1 MKSFDKFQ
9 YGRTDLHELKIGE
22 RMSSVGS
29 GIQRTMAKTRLKAR
43 ARLAKRGL
51 SSDKGRFA
59 GRAAAGAG
67 QEVLGY
73 KPDTERT
80 DTQQGG
86 MGTALRASGGFG
98 RSIVKGAINAPS
110 ERIDPN
116 KRKTAGG
123 RLLART
129 KEKLQKKFGIQR
141 TPRTK
146 RGRQVTDNFDRL
158 EPETVFGKK
167 GEGEKSGITNLGKPA
182 NTPVGKTKER
192 PGVLVTG
199 KKKIE
204 RLKQFRRDQL
214 EKKRTGVPGQRSP
227 ASIDT
232 DRSSKTPEQSIL
244 SAKRRNTN
252 RQIKNISRDPQQKIV
267 DRQMKQAENEIKTNP
282 KTGRQMIRTGNRTS
296 PEDNLMQGVNT
307 QANKDT
313 VDQFGGNQ
321 TSKPKRGRGR
331 PKGSTGRRATRSTP
345 EEQANNQRIANRIKN
360 RSATTTPRKA
370 TETTVNRNETS
381 SEPKQLSI
389 DGLNIGGTK
398 ASGRLKTQNKK
409 NVEPVM
415 RQSNQ
420 LNLDGS
426 KDKPKLV
433 NKNTGRELNKNKE
446 NKTLKQNDPKN
457 NKNKETKVNESTNR
471 IAAQRQMKK
480 ELPNQGKMRTVDQMD
495 DDKAKQAALQ
505 KSRQKGL
512 MYRSSD
518 TLNDSVQYSDWREE
532 FLWEVDKKY
541 PEKVK
546 EIKPMSGKNTITI
559 NPEDETSK
567 YKRGY

>member
-29 GIQRTMAKTRLKAR
+29 GIQKTMAKTRLKAR
-43 ARLAKRGL
+43 TRLARKSL
-51 SSDKGRFA
+51 SSEKGRFA

-123 RLLART
+123 KLLART
-129 KEKLQKKFGIQR
+129 KERLQKKFGVQR

-158 EPETVFGKK
+158 EPETIFGKT
-167 GEGEKSGITNLGKPA
+167 GGQEKSGITTLGKPK
-182 NTPVGKTKER
+182 NTKIGKTSEK

-204 RLKQFRRDQL
+204 RLRQFRRDQL
-214 EKKRTGVPGQRSP
+214 EKRRQGMPGQRSP
-227 ASIDT
+227 ASIDS
-232 DRSSKTPEQSIL
+232 DRSSKTPEQSVL
-244 SAKRRNTN
+244 SARRRFAN
-252 RQIKNISRDPQQKIV
+252 RVAKNISRDPQQKII
-267 DRQMKQAENEIKTNP
+267 DRQISQAEKEIKTNP
-282 KTGRQMIRTGNRTS
+282 NTGKPMIKTGNRTS
-296 PEDNLMQGVNT
+296 PEDRLLQGVRR
-307 QANKDT
+307 QANQDT
-313 VDQFGGNQ
+313 VSQFGGDE
-321 TSKPKRGRGR
+321 TSKPKRGR
-331 PKGSTGRRATRSTP
+331 PKGRRSATRSTP
-345 EEQANNQRIANRIKN
+345 EEQAKNQRIANEIKN
-360 RSATTTPRKA
+360 RPATRRKA
-370 TETTVNRNETS
+370 TETTVNRNEIS
-381 SEPKQLSI
+381 SKPTQLSI

-398 ASGRLKTQNKK
+398 ASGRPQTNRKK
-409 NVEPVM
+409 VEPVI
-415 RQSNQ
+415 RQSSQ

-446 NKTLKQNDPKN
+446 NETLKQNDPKN
-457 NKNKETKVNESTNR
+457 KKNKETKVNESTNR

-505 KSRQKGL
+505 KNRQKGL

-518 TLNDSVQYSDWREE
+518 TINDSVQYSDWREE

-541 PEKVK
+541 PEKMK

>member
-29 GIQRTMAKTRLKAR
+29 GIQKTMAKTRLKAR
-43 ARLAKRGL
+43 TRLARKSL
-51 SSDKGRFA
+51 SSEKGRFA

-67 QEVLGY
+67 QEILGY

-123 RLLART
+123 KLLART
-129 KEKLQKKFGIQR
+129 KEKLQKKFGVQR

-158 EPETVFGKK
+158 EPETIFGKT
-167 GEGEKSGITNLGKPA
+167 GGQEKSGITTLGKPK
-182 NTPVGKTKER
+182 NTKIGKTSEK

-204 RLKQFRRDQL
+204 RLRQFRRDQL
-214 EKKRTGVPGQRSP
+214 EKRRQGMPGQRSP

-232 DRSSKTPEQSIL
+232 DRSSKTPEQSVI
-244 SAKRRNTN
+244 SARRRFAN
-252 RQIKNISRDPQQKIV
+252 RVAKNISRDPQQKII
-267 DRQMKQAENEIKTNP
+267 DRQISQAEKEIKTNP
-282 KTGRQMIRTGNRTS
+282 NTGRQMIKTGNRVS
-296 PEDNLMQGVNT
+296 PEDRLMQGVNR

-313 VDQFGGNQ
+313 VAQFGGDE
-321 TSKPKRGRGR
+321 TSKPKRGR
-331 PKGSTGRRATRSTP
+331 PKGRRSATRSTP
-345 EEQANNQRIANRIKN
+345 EEQAKNQRIANEIKN
-360 RSATTTPRKA
+360 RPATPRKA
-370 TETTVNRNETS
+370 TETTVNRDEIS
-381 SEPKQLSI
+381 SKPTQLSI

-398 ASGRLKTQNKK
+398 ASGRPQTNRKK
-409 NVEPVM
+409 VEPVI
-415 RQSNQ
+415 RQSSQ

-446 NKTLKQNDPKN
+446 NETLKQNDPKN
-457 NKNKETKVNESTNR
+457 KKDKETKVNESTNR

-505 KSRQKGL
+505 KNRQKGL

-518 TLNDSVQYSDWREE
+518 TINDSVQYSDWREE

-541 PEKVK
+541 PEKMK

>member
-29 GIQRTMAKTRLKAR
+29 GIQKTMAKTRLKAR
-43 ARLAKRGL
+43 TRLARKSL
-51 SSDKGRFA
+51 SSEKGRFA

-123 RLLART
+123 KLLART
-129 KEKLQKKFGIQR
+129 KERLQKKFGVQR

-158 EPETVFGKK
+158 EPETIFGKT
-167 GEGEKSGITNLGKPA
+167 GGQEKSGITTLGKPK
-182 NTPVGKTKER
+182 NTKIGKTSEK

-204 RLKQFRRDQL
+204 RLRQFRRDQL
-214 EKKRTGVPGQRSP
+214 EKRRQGMPGQRSP

-232 DRSSKTPEQSIL
+232 DRSSKTPEQSVI
-244 SAKRRNTN
+244 SARRRFAN
-252 RQIKNISRDPQQKIV
+252 RVAKNISRDPQQKII
-267 DRQMKQAENEIKTNP
+267 DRQISQAEKEIKTNP
-282 KTGRQMIRTGNRTS
+282 NTGKPMIKTGNRTS
-296 PEDNLMQGVNT
+296 PEDRLLQGVRR
-307 QANKDT
+307 QANQDT
-313 VDQFGGNQ
+313 VSQFGGDE
-321 TSKPKRGRGR
+321 TSKPKRGR
-331 PKGSTGRRATRSTP
+331 PKGRRSATRSTP
-345 EEQANNQRIANRIKN
+345 EEQAKNQRIANEIKN
-360 RSATTTPRKA
+360 RPATRRKA
-370 TETTVNRNETS
+370 TATTVNRNETS
-381 SEPKQLSI
+381 SKPTQLSI

-398 ASGRLKTQNKK
+398 ASGRPQTNRKK
-409 NVEPVM
+409 VEPVI
-415 RQSNQ
+415 RQSSQ

-446 NKTLKQNDPKN
+446 NETLKQNDPKN
-457 NKNKETKVNESTNR
+457 KKDKETKVNESTNR

-505 KSRQKGL
+505 KNRQKGL

-518 TLNDSVQYSDWREE
+518 TINDSVQYSDWREE

-541 PEKVK
+541 PEKMK

>member
-29 GIQRTMAKTRLKAR
+29 GIQKTMAKTRLKAR
-43 ARLAKRGL
+43 TRLARKSL
-51 SSDKGRFA
+51 SSEKGRFA

-67 QEVLGY
+67 QEILGY

-123 RLLART
+123 KLLART
-129 KEKLQKKFGIQR
+129 KERLQKKFGVQR

-158 EPETVFGKK
+158 EPETIFGKT
-167 GEGEKSGITNLGKPA
+167 GGQEKSGITTLGKPK
-182 NTPVGKTKER
+182 NTKIGKTSEK

-204 RLKQFRRDQL
+204 RLRQFRRDQL
-214 EKKRTGVPGQRSP
+214 EKRRQGVPGQRSP

-232 DRSSKTPEQSIL
+232 DRSSKTPEQSVI
-244 SAKRRNTN
+244 SARRRFAN
-252 RQIKNISRDPQQKIV
+252 RVAKNISRDPQQKII
-267 DRQMKQAENEIKTNP
+267 DRQISQAEKEIKTNP
-282 KTGRQMIRTGNRTS
+282 NTGKPMIKTGNRVS
-296 PEDNLMQGVNT
+296 PEDRLMQGVNR

-313 VDQFGGNQ
+313 VAQFGGDE
-321 TSKPKRGRGR
+321 TSKPKRGR
-331 PKGSTGRRATRSTP
+331 PKGRRSATRSTP
-345 EEQANNQRIANRIKN
+345 EEQAKNQRIANEIKN
-360 RSATTTPRKA
+360 RPATRRKA
-370 TETTVNRNETS
+370 TATTVNRNETS
-381 SEPKQLSI
+381 NEPTQLSI

-398 ASGRLKTQNKK
+398 ASGRPQTNRKK
-409 NVEPVM
+409 VEPVI
-415 RQSNQ
+415 RQSSQ

-446 NKTLKQNDPKN
+446 NETLKQNDPKN
-457 NKNKETKVNESTNR
+457 KKDKETKVNESTNR

-505 KSRQKGL
+505 KNRQKGL

-518 TLNDSVQYSDWREE
+518 TINDSVQYSDWREE

-541 PEKVK
+541 PEKMK

>member
-29 GIQRTMAKTRLKAR
+29 GIQKTMAKTRLKAR
-43 ARLAKRGL
+43 TRLARKSL
-51 SSDKGRFA
+51 SSEKGRFA

-123 RLLART
+123 KLLART
-129 KEKLQKKFGIQR
+129 KEKLQKKFGVQR

-158 EPETVFGKK
+158 EPETIFGKT
-167 GEGEKSGITNLGKPA
+167 GGQEKSGITTLGKPK
-182 NTPVGKTKER
+182 NTKIGKTSEK

-204 RLKQFRRDQL
+204 KLRQFRRDQL
-214 EKKRTGVPGQRSP
+214 EKRRQGMPGQRSP

-232 DRSSKTPEQSIL
+232 DRSSKTPEQSVI
-244 SAKRRNTN
+244 SARRRFAN
-252 RQIKNISRDPQQKIV
+252 RVAKNISRDPQQKII
-267 DRQMKQAENEIKTNP
+267 DRQISQAEKEIKTNP
-282 KTGRQMIRTGNRTS
+282 NTGRQMIKTGNRVS
-296 PEDNLMQGVNT
+296 PEDRLMQGVNR

-313 VDQFGGNQ
+313 VAQFGGDE
-321 TSKPKRGRGR
+321 TSKPKRGR
-331 PKGSTGRRATRSTP
+331 PKGRRSATRSTP
-345 EEQANNQRIANRIKN
+345 EEQAKNQRIANEIKN
-360 RSATTTPRKA
+360 RPATRRKA
-370 TETTVNRNETS
+370 TETTVNRNEIS
-381 SEPKQLSI
+381 SKPTQLSI

-398 ASGRLKTQNKK
+398 ASGRPQTNRKK
-409 NVEPVM
+409 VEPVI
-415 RQSNQ
+415 RQSSQ

-446 NKTLKQNDPKN
+446 NETLKQNDPKN
-457 NKNKETKVNESTNR
+457 KKDKETKVNESTNR

-505 KSRQKGL
+505 KNRQKGL

-518 TLNDSVQYSDWREE
+518 TINDSVQYSDWREE

-541 PEKVK
+541 PEKMK

>member
-29 GIQRTMAKTRLKAR
+29 GIQKTMAKTRLKAR
-43 ARLAKRGL
+43 TRLARKSL
-51 SSDKGRFA
+51 SSEKGRFA

-67 QEVLGY
+67 QEILGY

-123 RLLART
+123 KLLART
-129 KEKLQKKFGIQR
+129 KEKLQKKFGVQR

-158 EPETVFGKK
+158 EPETIFGKT
-167 GEGEKSGITNLGKPA
+167 GGQEKSGITTLGKPK
-182 NTPVGKTKER
+182 NTKICKTSEK

-204 RLKQFRRDQL
+204 RLRQFRRDQL
-214 EKKRTGVPGQRSP
+214 EKRRQGMPGQRSP

-232 DRSSKTPEQSIL
+232 DRSSKTPEQSVI
-244 SAKRRNTN
+244 SARRRFAN
-252 RQIKNISRDPQQKIV
+252 RVAKNISRDPQQKII
-267 DRQMKQAENEIKTNP
+267 DRQISQAEKEIKTNP
-282 KTGRQMIRTGNRTS
+282 NTGRQMIKTGNRVS
-296 PEDNLMQGVNT
+296 PEDRLMQGVNR

-313 VDQFGGNQ
+313 VAQFGGDE
-321 TSKPKRGRGR
+321 TSKPKRGR
-331 PKGSTGRRATRSTP
+331 PKGRRSATRSTP
-345 EEQANNQRIANRIKN
+345 EEQAKNQRIANEIKN
-360 RSATTTPRKA
+360 RPATRRKA
-370 TETTVNRNETS
+370 TETTVNRNEIS
-381 SEPKQLSI
+381 SEPTQLSI

-398 ASGRLKTQNKK
+398 ASGRPQTNRKK
-409 NVEPVM
+409 VEPVI
-415 RQSNQ
+415 RQSSQ

-446 NKTLKQNDPKN
+446 NETLKQNDPKN
-457 NKNKETKVNESTNR
+457 KKDKETKVNESTNR

-505 KSRQKGL
+505 KNRQKGL

-518 TLNDSVQYSDWREE
+518 TINDSVQYSDWREE

-541 PEKVK
+541 PEKMK

>member
-9 YGRTDLHELKIGE
+9 YGRADLHELKIGE

-29 GIQRTMAKTRLKAR
+29 GIQKTMAKTRLKAR

-98 RSIVKGAINAPS
+98 KSIVKGAINAPS

-123 RLLART
+123 KLLART

-199 KKKIE
+199 KDKIE

-214 EKKRTGVPGQRSP
+214 QKKRTGVPGQRSP

-232 DRSSKTPEQSIL
+232 DRSSKTPEQSVI
-244 SAKRRNTN
+244 SAKRRNTK
-252 RQIKNISRDPQQKIV
+252 REIKNISRDPQQKIV
-267 DRQMKQAENEIKTNP
+267 DRQIAQAEKEIKTNP
-282 KTGRQMIRTGNRTS
+282 NTGKQIIKTGNRTS
-296 PEDNLMQGVNT
+296 PEDRLMQGINR

-313 VDQFGGNQ
+313 VVQFGGDGTQ
-321 TSKPKRGRGR
+321 TRKPGR

-345 EEQANNQRIANRIKN
+345 EEQQQNERVAQKIKN
-360 RSATTTPRKA
+360 RPATRRKA

-381 SEPKQLSI
+381 SKPKQSNNRFKNFFNRI
-389 DGLNIGGTK
+389 NIGGTK
-398 ASGRLKTQNKK
+398 ASSRVNPNK
-409 NVEPVM
+409 M
-415 RQSNQ
+415 
-420 LNLDGS
+420 
-426 KDKPKLV
+426 
-433 NKNTGRELNKNKE
+433 
-446 NKTLKQNDPKN
+446 
-457 NKNKETKVNESTNR
+457 NESTNR

-480 ELPNQGKMRTVDQMD
+480 ELPNQGKMRTVAQMD

-505 KSRQKGL
+505 KNRQKAL

-518 TLNDSVQYSDWREE
+518 TINDSVQYSDWREE

>member
-9 YGRTDLHELKIGE
+9 YGRADLHELKIGE

-98 RSIVKGAINAPS
+98 KSIVKGAINAPS

-123 RLLART
+123 KLLART

-167 GEGEKSGITNLGKPA
+167 GEGEKSGITTLGKPK

-199 KKKIE
+199 KNKIE

-232 DRSSKTPEQSIL
+232 DRSNKTPEQSIL
-244 SAKRRNTN
+244 SARRRNTN
-252 RQIKNISRDPQQKIV
+252 RIAKNISRDPQQKII
-267 DRQMKQAENEIKTNP
+267 DRQISQAEKEIKTNP
-282 KTGRQMIRTGNRTS
+282 DTGKQIIKTGNRTS
-296 PEDNLMQGVNT
+296 PEDRLMQGINR

-313 VDQFGGNQ
+313 VAQFGGDGTQ
-321 TSKPKRGRGR
+321 TRKPGR

-345 EEQANNQRIANRIKN
+345 EEQAKNQRIANKIKN
-360 RSATTTPRKA
+360 RPATRRKA

-381 SEPKQLSI
+381 NEPTQLSI

-398 ASGRLKTQNKK
+398 ASGRPQTNRKK
-409 NVEPVM
+409 VEPVM
-415 RQSNQ
+415 RQSSQ

-426 KDKPKLV
+426 TDKPRLV

-446 NKTLKQNDPKN
+446 NTTLKQNDPKN
-457 NKNKETKVNESTNR
+457 KKNKETKVNESTNR
-471 IAAQRQMKK
+471 IAAQRLMKK

-505 KSRQKGL
+505 KNRQKGL

-518 TLNDSVQYSDWREE
+518 TINDSVQYSDWREE

-541 PEKVK
+541 PEKIK

>member
-9 YGRTDLHELKIGE
+9 YGRADLHELKIGE

-123 RLLART
+123 KLLART

-158 EPETVFGKK
+158 EPETTFGKR
-167 GEGEKSGITNLGKPA
+167 GEGEKSGITNLGKPLNA
-182 NTPVGKTKER
+182 PVGKTKER
-192 PGVLVTG
+192 PGVVVTG

-252 RQIKNISRDPQQKIV
+252 RQIKNMFRDPQQKIV
-267 DRQMKQAENEIKTNP
+267 DRQMKQAEKEIKTNP
-282 KTGRQMIRTGNRTS
+282 KTGREMIKTGNRTS
-296 PEDNLMQGVNT
+296 PENRLMQGVNT

-345 EEQANNQRIANRIKN
+345 EEQQQNERVAQEIKN
-360 RSATTTPRKA
+360 RPATRRKA

-381 SEPKQLSI
+381 SEPKPSNNRFKNFFNRI
-389 DGLNIGGTK
+389 NIGGTK
-398 ASGRLKTQNKK
+398 ASRRVKPNK
-409 NVEPVM
+409 M
-415 RQSNQ
+415 
-420 LNLDGS
+420 
-426 KDKPKLV
+426 
-433 NKNTGRELNKNKE
+433 
-446 NKTLKQNDPKN
+446 
-457 NKNKETKVNESTNR
+457 NESTNR
-471 IAAQRQMKK
+471 IQAQRQMKTD
-480 ELPNQGKMRTVDQMD
+480 LPNQGKMRTVDQMD
-495 DDKAKQAALQ
+495 DDKAKKAALA
-505 KSRQKGL
+505 KTRQKGL

-541 PEKVK
+541 PEKIK

-559 NPEDETSK
+559 NPEDESSK

>member
-29 GIQRTMAKTRLKAR
+29 GIQKTMAKTRLKAR
-43 ARLAKRGL
+43 TRLARKSL
-51 SSDKGRFA
+51 SSEKGRFA

-67 QEVLGY
+67 QEILGY

-123 RLLART
+123 KLLART
-129 KEKLQKKFGIQR
+129 KEKLQKKFGVQR

-158 EPETVFGKK
+158 EPETIFGKT
-167 GEGEKSGITNLGKPA
+167 GGQEKSGITTLGKPK
-182 NTPVGKTKER
+182 NTKIGKTSEK

-204 RLKQFRRDQL
+204 KLRQFRRDQL
-214 EKKRTGVPGQRSP
+214 EKRRQGMPGQRSP

-232 DRSSKTPEQSIL
+232 DRSSKTPEQSVI
-244 SAKRRNTN
+244 SARRRFAN
-252 RQIKNISRDPQQKIV
+252 RVAKNISRDPQQKII
-267 DRQMKQAENEIKTNP
+267 DRQISQAEKEIKTNP
-282 KTGRQMIRTGNRTS
+282 NTGKPMIKTGNRVS
-296 PEDNLMQGVNT
+296 PEDRLMQGVNR

-313 VDQFGGNQ
+313 VAQFGGDE
-321 TSKPKRGRGR
+321 TSKPKRGR
-331 PKGSTGRRATRSTP
+331 PKGRRSATRSTP
-345 EEQANNQRIANRIKN
+345 EEQAKNQRIANQIKN
-360 RSATTTPRKA
+360 RPATRTKA
-370 TETTVNRNETS
+370 TETTVNRNEIS
-381 SEPKQLSI
+381 SKPTQLSI

-398 ASGRLKTQNKK
+398 ASGRPQTNRKK
-409 NVEPVM
+409 VEPVI
-415 RQSNQ
+415 RQSSQ

-446 NKTLKQNDPKN
+446 NETLKQNDPKN
-457 NKNKETKVNESTNR
+457 KKDKETKVNESTNR

-505 KSRQKGL
+505 KNRQKGL

-518 TLNDSVQYSDWREE
+518 TINDSVQYSDWREE

-541 PEKVK
+541 PEKMK

>member
-29 GIQRTMAKTRLKAR
+29 GIQKTMAKTRLKAR
-43 ARLAKRGL
+43 TRLARKSL
-51 SSDKGRFA
+51 SSEKGRFA

-123 RLLART
+123 KLLART
-129 KEKLQKKFGIQR
+129 KERLQKKFGVQR

-158 EPETVFGKK
+158 EPETIFGKT
-167 GEGEKSGITNLGKPA
+167 GGQEKSGITTLGKPK
-182 NTPVGKTKER
+182 NTKIGKTSEK

-204 RLKQFRRDQL
+204 KLRQFRRDQL
-214 EKKRTGVPGQRSP
+214 EKRRQGVPGQRSP
-227 ASIDT
+227 ASIDS
-232 DRSSKTPEQSIL
+232 DRSSKTPEQSVI
-244 SAKRRNTN
+244 SARRRFAN
-252 RQIKNISRDPQQKIV
+252 RVAKNISRDPQQKII
-267 DRQMKQAENEIKTNP
+267 DRQISQAEKEIKTNP
-282 KTGRQMIRTGNRTS
+282 NTGRQMIKTGNRVS
-296 PEDNLMQGVNT
+296 PEDRLMQGVNR

-313 VDQFGGNQ
+313 VAQFAADE
-321 TSKPKRGRGR
+321 TSKPKRGR
-331 PKGSTGRRATRSTP
+331 PKGRRSATRSTP
-345 EEQANNQRIANRIKN
+345 EEQAKNQRIANEIKN
-360 RSATTTPRKA
+360 RPATRRKA
-370 TETTVNRNETS
+370 TATTVNRNETS
-381 SEPKQLSI
+381 NEPTQLSI

-398 ASGRLKTQNKK
+398 ASGRPQTNRKK
-409 NVEPVM
+409 VEPVI
-415 RQSNQ
+415 RQSSQ

-446 NKTLKQNDPKN
+446 NETLKQNDPKN
-457 NKNKETKVNESTNR
+457 KKDKETKVNESTNR

-505 KSRQKGL
+505 KNRQKGL

-518 TLNDSVQYSDWREE
+518 TINDSVQYSDWREE

-541 PEKVK
+541 PEKMK

>member
-29 GIQRTMAKTRLKAR
+29 GIQKTMAKTRLKAR
-43 ARLAKRGL
+43 TRLARKSL
-51 SSDKGRFA
+51 SSEKGRFA

-67 QEVLGY
+67 QEILGY

-123 RLLART
+123 KLLART
-129 KEKLQKKFGIQR
+129 KEKLQKKFGVQR

-158 EPETVFGKK
+158 EPETIFGKT
-167 GEGEKSGITNLGKPA
+167 GGQEKSGITTLGKPK
-182 NTPVGKTKER
+182 NTKIGKTSEK

-204 RLKQFRRDQL
+204 RLRQFRRDQL
-214 EKKRTGVPGQRSP
+214 EKRRQGMPGQRSP

-232 DRSSKTPEQSIL
+232 DRSSKTPEQSVI
-244 SAKRRNTN
+244 SARRRFAN
-252 RQIKNISRDPQQKIV
+252 RVAKNISRDPQQKII
-267 DRQMKQAENEIKTNP
+267 DRQISQAEKEIKTNP
-282 KTGRQMIRTGNRTS
+282 NTGKPMIKTGNRTS
-296 PEDNLMQGVNT
+296 PEDRLLQGVRR
-307 QANKDT
+307 QANQDT
-313 VDQFGGNQ
+313 VSQFGGDE
-321 TSKPKRGRGR
+321 TSKPKRGR
-331 PKGSTGRRATRSTP
+331 PKGRRSATRSTP
-345 EEQANNQRIANRIKN
+345 EEQAKNQRIANEIKN
-360 RSATTTPRKA
+360 RPATPRKA
-370 TETTVNRNETS
+370 TETTVNRNEIS
-381 SEPKQLSI
+381 SKPTQLSI

-398 ASGRLKTQNKK
+398 ASGRPQTNRKK
-409 NVEPVM
+409 VEPVI
-415 RQSNQ
+415 RQSSQ

-446 NKTLKQNDPKN
+446 NETLKQNDPKN
-457 NKNKETKVNESTNR
+457 KKDKETKVNESTNR

-505 KSRQKGL
+505 KNRQKGL

-518 TLNDSVQYSDWREE
+518 TINDSVQYSDWREE

-541 PEKVK
+541 PEKMK

>member
-29 GIQRTMAKTRLKAR
+29 GIQKTMAKTRLKAR
-43 ARLAKRGL
+43 TRLARKSL
-51 SSDKGRFA
+51 SSEKGRFA

-123 RLLART
+123 KLLART
-129 KEKLQKKFGIQR
+129 KERLQKKFGVQR

-158 EPETVFGKK
+158 EPETIFGKT
-167 GEGEKSGITNLGKPA
+167 GGQEKSGITTLGKPK
-182 NTPVGKTKER
+182 NTKIGKTSEK

-204 RLKQFRRDQL
+204 RLRQFRRDQL
-214 EKKRTGVPGQRSP
+214 EKRRQGMPGQRSP

-232 DRSSKTPEQSIL
+232 DRSSKTPEQSVL
-244 SAKRRNTN
+244 SARRRFAN
-252 RQIKNISRDPQQKIV
+252 RVAKNISRDPQQKII
-267 DRQMKQAENEIKTNP
+267 DRQISQAEKEIKTNP
-282 KTGRQMIRTGNRTS
+282 NTGRQMIKTGNRVS
-296 PEDNLMQGVNT
+296 PEDRLMQGVNR

-313 VDQFGGNQ
+313 VAQFGGDE
-321 TSKPKRGRGR
+321 TSKPKRGR
-331 PKGSTGRRATRSTP
+331 PKGRRSATRSTP
-345 EEQANNQRIANRIKN
+345 EEQAKNQRIANEIKN
-360 RSATTTPRKA
+360 RPATRRKA
-370 TETTVNRNETS
+370 TETTVNRNEIS
-381 SEPKQLSI
+381 SKPTQLSI

-398 ASGRLKTQNKK
+398 ASGRPQTNRKK
-409 NVEPVM
+409 VEPVI
-415 RQSNQ
+415 RQSSQ

-446 NKTLKQNDPKN
+446 NETLKQNDPKN
-457 NKNKETKVNESTNR
+457 KKDKETKVNESTNR

-505 KSRQKGL
+505 KNRQKGL

-518 TLNDSVQYSDWREE
+518 TINDSVQYSDWREE

>member
-29 GIQRTMAKTRLKAR
+29 GIQKTMAKTRLKAR
-43 ARLAKRGL
+43 TRLARKSL
-51 SSDKGRFA
+51 SSEKGRFA

-67 QEVLGY
+67 QEILGY

-123 RLLART
+123 KLLART
-129 KEKLQKKFGIQR
+129 KERLQKKFGVQR

-158 EPETVFGKK
+158 EPETIFGKT
-167 GEGEKSGITNLGKPA
+167 GGQEKSGITTLGKPK
-182 NTPVGKTKER
+182 NTKIGKTSEK

-204 RLKQFRRDQL
+204 KLRQFRRDQL
-214 EKKRTGVPGQRSP
+214 EKRRQGMPGQRSP

-232 DRSSKTPEQSIL
+232 DRSSKTPEQSVI
-244 SAKRRNTN
+244 SARRRIAN
-252 RQIKNISRDPQQKIV
+252 RVAKNISRDPQQKII
-267 DRQMKQAENEIKTNP
+267 DRQISQAEKEIKTNP
-282 KTGRQMIRTGNRTS
+282 ETGKPMIKTGNRTS
-296 PEDNLMQGVNT
+296 PEDRLLQGVRR
-307 QANKDT
+307 QANQDT
-313 VDQFGGNQ
+313 VSQFGGDE
-321 TSKPKRGRGR
+321 TSKPKRGR
-331 PKGSTGRRATRSTP
+331 PKGRRSATRSTP
-345 EEQANNQRIANRIKN
+345 EEQAKNQRIANEIKN
-360 RSATTTPRKA
+360 RPATRRKA
-370 TETTVNRNETS
+370 TATTVNRNETS
-381 SEPKQLSI
+381 NEPTQLSI

-398 ASGRLKTQNKK
+398 ASGRPQTNRKK
-409 NVEPVM
+409 VEPVI
-415 RQSNQ
+415 RQSSQ

-446 NKTLKQNDPKN
+446 NETLKQNDPKN
-457 NKNKETKVNESTNR
+457 KKNKETKVNESTNR

-505 KSRQKGL
+505 KNRQKGL

-518 TLNDSVQYSDWREE
+518 TINDSVQYSDWREE

-541 PEKVK
+541 PEKMK

>member
-29 GIQRTMAKTRLKAR
+29 GIQKTMAKTRLKAR
-43 ARLAKRGL
+43 TRLARKSL
-51 SSDKGRFA
+51 SSEKGRFA

-123 RLLART
+123 KLLART
-129 KEKLQKKFGIQR
+129 KEKLQKKFGVQR

-158 EPETVFGKK
+158 EPETIFGKT
-167 GEGEKSGITNLGKPA
+167 GGQEKSGITTLGKPK
-182 NTPVGKTKER
+182 NTKIGKTSEK

-204 RLKQFRRDQL
+204 KLRQFRRDQL
-214 EKKRTGVPGQRSP
+214 EKRRQGVPGQRSP
-227 ASIDT
+227 ASIDS
-232 DRSSKTPEQSIL
+232 DRSSKTPEQSVL
-244 SAKRRNTN
+244 SARRRFAN
-252 RQIKNISRDPQQKIV
+252 RVAKNISRDPQQKII
-267 DRQMKQAENEIKTNP
+267 DRQISQAEKEIKTNP
-282 KTGRQMIRTGNRTS
+282 NTGKPMIKTGNRTS
-296 PEDNLMQGVNT
+296 PEDRLLQGVRR
-307 QANKDT
+307 QANQDT
-313 VDQFGGNQ
+313 VSQFGGDE
-321 TSKPKRGRGR
+321 TSKPKRGR
-331 PKGSTGRRATRSTP
+331 PKGRRSATRSTP
-345 EEQANNQRIANRIKN
+345 EEQAKNQRIANEIKN
-360 RSATTTPRKA
+360 RPATRRKA
-370 TETTVNRNETS
+370 TETTVNRNEIS
-381 SEPKQLSI
+381 SKPTQLSI

-398 ASGRLKTQNKK
+398 ASGRPQTNRKK
-409 NVEPVM
+409 VEPVI
-415 RQSNQ
+415 RQSSQ

-446 NKTLKQNDPKN
+446 NETLKQNDPKN
-457 NKNKETKVNESTNR
+457 KKDKETKVNESTNR

-505 KSRQKGL
+505 KNRQKGL

-518 TLNDSVQYSDWREE
+518 TINDSVQYSDWREE

-541 PEKVK
+541 PEKMK

>member
-29 GIQRTMAKTRLKAR
+29 GIQKTMAKTRLKAR
-43 ARLAKRGL
+43 TRLARKSL
-51 SSDKGRFA
+51 SSEKGRFA

-123 RLLART
+123 KLLART
-129 KEKLQKKFGIQR
+129 KEKLQKKFGVQR

-158 EPETVFGKK
+158 EPETIFGKT
-167 GEGEKSGITNLGKPA
+167 GGQEKSGITTLGKPK
-182 NTPVGKTKER
+182 NTKIGKTSEK

-204 RLKQFRRDQL
+204 KLRQFRRDQL
-214 EKKRTGVPGQRSP
+214 EKRRQGVPGQRSP
-227 ASIDT
+227 ASIDS
-232 DRSSKTPEQSIL
+232 DRSSKTPEQSVL
-244 SAKRRNTN
+244 SARRRFAN
-252 RQIKNISRDPQQKIV
+252 RVAKNISRDPQQKII
-267 DRQMKQAENEIKTNP
+267 DRQISQAEKEIKTNP
-282 KTGRQMIRTGNRTS
+282 NTGRQMIKTGNRVS
-296 PEDNLMQGVNT
+296 PEDRLMQGVNR

-313 VDQFGGNQ
+313 VAQFGGDE
-321 TSKPKRGRGR
+321 TSKPKRGR
-331 PKGSTGRRATRSTP
+331 PKGRRSATRSTP
-345 EEQANNQRIANRIKN
+345 EEQAKNQRIANEIKN
-360 RSATTTPRKA
+360 RPATRRKA
-370 TETTVNRNETS
+370 TETTVNRDEIS
-381 SEPKQLSI
+381 SKPTQLSI

-398 ASGRLKTQNKK
+398 ASGRPQTNRKK
-409 NVEPVM
+409 VEPVI
-415 RQSNQ
+415 RQSSQ

-446 NKTLKQNDPKN
+446 NETLKQNDPKN
-457 NKNKETKVNESTNR
+457 KKDKETKVNESTNR

-505 KSRQKGL
+505 KNRQKGL

-518 TLNDSVQYSDWREE
+518 TINDSVQYSDWREE

-541 PEKVK
+541 PEKMK

>member
-9 YGRTDLHELKIGE
+9 YGRADLHELKIGE

-98 RSIVKGAINAPS
+98 KSIVKGAINAPS

-123 RLLART
+123 KLLART

-199 KKKIE
+199 KDKIE

-214 EKKRTGVPGQRSP
+214 QKKRTGVPGQRSP

-232 DRSSKTPEQSIL
+232 DRSSKTPEQSVI
-244 SAKRRNTN
+244 SAKRRNTK
-252 RQIKNISRDPQQKIV
+252 REIKNISRDPQQKIV
-267 DRQMKQAENEIKTNP
+267 DRQIAQAEKEIKTNP
-282 KTGRQMIRTGNRTS
+282 NTGKQKIRTGNRT
-296 PEDNLMQGVNT
+296 
-307 QANKDT
+307 
-313 VDQFGGNQ
+313 
-321 TSKPKRGRGR
+321 
-331 PKGSTGRRATRSTP
+331 
-345 EEQANNQRIANRIKN
+345 
-360 RSATTTPRKA
+360 
-370 TETTVNRNETS
+370 
-381 SEPKQLSI
+381 
-389 DGLNIGGTK
+389 
-398 ASGRLKTQNKK
+398 
-409 NVEPVM
+409 
-415 RQSNQ
+415 
-420 LNLDGS
+420 
-426 KDKPKLV
+426 
-433 NKNTGRELNKNKE
+433 
-446 NKTLKQNDPKN
+446 
-457 NKNKETKVNESTNR
+457 
-471 IAAQRQMKK
+471 
-480 ELPNQGKMRTVDQMD
+480 
-495 DDKAKQAALQ
+495 
-505 KSRQKGL
+505 
-512 MYRSSD
+512 
-518 TLNDSVQYSDWREE
+518 
-532 FLWEVDKKY
+532 
-541 PEKVK
+541 
-546 EIKPMSGKNTITI
+546 
-559 NPEDETSK
+559 
-567 YKRGY
+567 

>member
-29 GIQRTMAKTRLKAR
+29 GIQKTMAKTRLKAR
-43 ARLAKRGL
+43 TRLARKSL
-51 SSDKGRFA
+51 SSEKGRFA

-123 RLLART
+123 KLLART
-129 KEKLQKKFGIQR
+129 KERLQKKFGVQR

-158 EPETVFGKK
+158 EPETIFGKT
-167 GEGEKSGITNLGKPA
+167 GGQEKSGITTLGKPK
-182 NTPVGKTKER
+182 NTKIGKTSEK

-204 RLKQFRRDQL
+204 RLRQFRRDQL
-214 EKKRTGVPGQRSP
+214 EKRRQGMPGQRSP

-232 DRSSKTPEQSIL
+232 DRSSKTPEQSVL
-244 SAKRRNTN
+244 SARRRFAN
-252 RQIKNISRDPQQKIV
+252 RVAKNISRDPQQKII
-267 DRQMKQAENEIKTNP
+267 DRQISQAEKEIKTNP
-282 KTGRQMIRTGNRTS
+282 NTGKPMIKTGNRTS
-296 PEDNLMQGVNT
+296 PEDRLLQGVRR
-307 QANKDT
+307 QANQDT
-313 VDQFGGNQ
+313 VSQFGGDE
-321 TSKPKRGRGR
+321 TSKPKRGR
-331 PKGSTGRRATRSTP
+331 PKGRRSATRSTP
-345 EEQANNQRIANRIKN
+345 EEQAKNQRIANEIKN
-360 RSATTTPRKA
+360 RPATRRKA
-370 TETTVNRNETS
+370 TATTVNRNETS
-381 SEPKQLSI
+381 NEPTQLSI

-398 ASGRLKTQNKK
+398 ASGRPQTNRKK
-409 NVEPVM
+409 VEPVI
-415 RQSNQ
+415 RQSSQ

-446 NKTLKQNDPKN
+446 NETLKQNDPKN
-457 NKNKETKVNESTNR
+457 KKNKETKVNESTNR

-480 ELPNQGKMRTVDQMD
+480 ELPNQGEMRTVDQMD

-505 KSRQKGL
+505 KNRQKGL

-518 TLNDSVQYSDWREE
+518 TINDSVQYSDWREE

-546 EIKPMSGKNTITI
+546 EIKPMTGKNTITI

>member
-29 GIQRTMAKTRLKAR
+29 GIQKTMAKTRLKAR
-43 ARLAKRGL
+43 TRLARKSL
-51 SSDKGRFA
+51 SSEKGRFA

-67 QEVLGY
+67 QEILGY

-123 RLLART
+123 KLLART
-129 KEKLQKKFGIQR
+129 KERLQKKFGVQR

-158 EPETVFGKK
+158 EPETIFGKT
-167 GEGEKSGITNLGKPA
+167 GGQEKSGITTLGKPK
-182 NTPVGKTKER
+182 NTKIGKTSEK

-204 RLKQFRRDQL
+204 RLRQFRRDQL
-214 EKKRTGVPGQRSP
+214 EKRRQGMPGQRSP

-232 DRSSKTPEQSIL
+232 DRSSKTPEQSVI
-244 SAKRRNTN
+244 SARRRFAN
-252 RQIKNISRDPQQKIV
+252 RVAKNISRDPQQKII
-267 DRQMKQAENEIKTNP
+267 DRQISQAEKEIKTNP
-282 KTGRQMIRTGNRTS
+282 NTGKPMIKTGNRTS
-296 PEDNLMQGVNT
+296 PEDRLLQGVRR
-307 QANKDT
+307 QANQDT
-313 VDQFGGNQ
+313 VSQFGGDE
-321 TSKPKRGRGR
+321 TSKPKRGR
-331 PKGSTGRRATRSTP
+331 PKGRRSATRSTP
-345 EEQANNQRIANRIKN
+345 EEQAKNQRIANEIKN
-360 RSATTTPRKA
+360 RPATRRKA
-370 TETTVNRNETS
+370 TETTVNRNEIS
-381 SEPKQLSI
+381 SKPTQLSI

-398 ASGRLKTQNKK
+398 ASGRPQTNRKK
-409 NVEPVM
+409 VEPVI
-415 RQSNQ
+415 RQSSQ

-446 NKTLKQNDPKN
+446 NETLKQNDPKN
-457 NKNKETKVNESTNR
+457 KKDKETKVNESTNR

-505 KSRQKGL
+505 KNRQKGL

-518 TLNDSVQYSDWREE
+518 TINDSVQYSDWREE

-541 PEKVK
+541 PEKMK

>member
-98 RSIVKGAINAPS
+98 RSIAKGAINAPS

-123 RLLART
+123 KLLART

-158 EPETVFGKK
+158 EPETTFGKK

-192 PGVLVTG
+192 PGVVVTG
-199 KKKIE
+199 KNKIE

-232 DRSSKTPEQSIL
+232 DRSSKTPEQSII
-244 SAKRRNTN
+244 SAKRRNTKK
-252 RQIKNISRDPQQKIV
+252 QIKNISRDPQQRIV
-267 DRQMKQAENEIKTNP
+267 DRQITQAEKEIKTNP
-282 KTGRQMIRTGNRTS
+282 NTGKPMIKTGNRTS
-296 PEDNLMQGVNT
+296 PEDRLMQGVNR
-307 QANKDT
+307 QANQDT
-313 VDQFGGNQ
+313 VSQFGGE
-321 TSKPKRGRGR
+321 TPKRQRGR

-345 EEQANNQRIANRIKN
+345 EEQAKNQRVANEIKN
-360 RSATTTPRKA
+360 RTPRKA

-381 SEPKQLSI
+381 SKPTQLSI

-398 ASGRLKTQNKK
+398 SSGRLQTNRKK
-409 NVEPVM
+409 VEPVM
-415 RQSNQ
+415 RQSSQ

-426 KDKPKLV
+426 TDKPKLV

-457 NKNKETKVNESTNR
+457 KKNKETKVNESTNR

-505 KSRQKGL
+505 KNRQKGL

>member
-29 GIQRTMAKTRLKAR
+29 GIQKTMAKTRLKAR
-43 ARLAKRGL
+43 TRLARKSL
-51 SSDKGRFA
+51 SSEKGRFA

-67 QEVLGY
+67 QEILGY

-123 RLLART
+123 KLLART
-129 KEKLQKKFGIQR
+129 KERLQKKFGVQR

-158 EPETVFGKK
+158 EPETIFGKT
-167 GEGEKSGITNLGKPA
+167 GGQEKSGITTLGKPK
-182 NTPVGKTKER
+182 NTKIGKTSEK

-204 RLKQFRRDQL
+204 KLRQFRRDQL
-214 EKKRTGVPGQRSP
+214 EKRRQGVPGQRSP
-227 ASIDT
+227 ASIDS
-232 DRSSKTPEQSIL
+232 DRSSKTPEQSVL
-244 SAKRRNTN
+244 SARRRFAN
-252 RQIKNISRDPQQKIV
+252 RVAKNISRDPQQKII
-267 DRQMKQAENEIKTNP
+267 DRQISQAEKEIKTNP
-282 KTGRQMIRTGNRTS
+282 NTGKPMIKTGNRTS
-296 PEDNLMQGVNT
+296 PEDRLLQGVRR
-307 QANKDT
+307 QANQDT
-313 VDQFGGNQ
+313 VSQFGGDE
-321 TSKPKRGRGR
+321 TSKPKRGR
-331 PKGSTGRRATRSTP
+331 PKGRRSATRSTP
-345 EEQANNQRIANRIKN
+345 EEQAKNQRIANEIKN
-360 RSATTTPRKA
+360 RPATPRKA
-370 TETTVNRNETS
+370 TETTVNRDEIS
-381 SEPKQLSI
+381 SKPTQLSI

-398 ASGRLKTQNKK
+398 ASGRPQTNRKK
-409 NVEPVM
+409 VEPVI
-415 RQSNQ
+415 RQSSQ

-446 NKTLKQNDPKN
+446 NETLKQNDPKN
-457 NKNKETKVNESTNR
+457 KKDKETKVNESTNR

-505 KSRQKGL
+505 KNRQKGL

-518 TLNDSVQYSDWREE
+518 TINDSVQYSDWREE

-541 PEKVK
+541 PEKMK